1 MDKHADCNIKKAFT
15 IIELIIIVGIISII
29 GGFTIAS
36 FNSYGDTQ
44 TLKAEASKFTDVFNI
59 TRKRAVSSERPENCT
74 LNNYSITFPDVNS
87 YRVTQDLDGDG
98 CNDTT
103 QTYSLNSKLAFT
115 ARPNDFTISPLTG
128 SLSAEF
134 ASTIKL
140 TTNKCYNI
148 NISILGIPSISE
160 NTSCP

>member
-1 MDKHADCNIKKAFT
+1 MDNYKAFT
-15 IIELIIIVGIISII
+15 LIELIIVVVIISII

-87 YRVTQDLDGDG
+87 YIVTQDLGGG

-115 ARPNDFTISPLTG
+115 AIPEAITISPLTG